1 MTRLADMPGQADSRG
16 TPETQQGSRGQ
27 RQARTV
33 THAGVERTSILCWE
47 TLRGRREGQPLT
59 LANQL
64 LATHLHCRQAS
75 CEAEALRLR
84 GIGGAVVRLLTRAA
98 GGRHTRG
105 VQSARSRL
113 CASKRRATRGVYGAC
128 VWWWCQCLFASFCDK
143 RARVPMACAGDR
155 KTLYA

>member
-1 MTRLADMPGQADSRG
+1 MTCLADRRGQADRQRM
-16 TPETQQGSRGQ
+16 PETRQGSRSR

-33 THAGVERTSILCWE
+33 THASVERTSILCWE

-64 LATHLHCRQAS
+64 PATHLHCRQAS
-75 CEAEALRLR
+75 GEAEAQRLR
-84 GIGGAVVRLLTRAA
+84 GIAGAVVRLLTRAA

-113 CASKRRATRGVYGAC
+113 CAAETSCNQRRVWC
-128 VWWWCQCLFASFCDK
+128 VCVVMVSVPLRLLFDK
-143 RARVPMACAGDR
+143 RARVPMACARDL